1 MIMIKRALLISF
13 SVLLLALPLAA
24 WAADIP
30 AKVLENG
37 IDNNP
42 IAVSGVKAQVF
53 GGFGFKALFSSAESG
68 NDGGCVLRNVPLGKE
83 VLVKLTKAGYVTQYD
98 IRSYSDADEA
108 KGITLWIGS
117 EVNIKGLYKSLG
129 EDFDTAKGHVY
140 LDISDETT
148 GEGIEEVQLTVSSG
162 TVFSFGNGEY
172 LIANAG
178 GSSLKIGLQK
188 PGYAFDIESATI
200 PLFSGAFTQYY
211 INVQS
216 QGAIVAS
223 ATATVTSASITG
235 LIQTLSGTKL
245 VPLSGVS
252 VAFTYLVD
260 RTTARPTVTTN
271 KDGKYSQSSFPFR
284 WVRVTPKK
292 SGYSFKATS
301 KIVLVRKTTGGT
313 AGATADFTG
322 SK

>member
-42 IAVSGVKAQVF
+42 IAVSGVNVQVF
-53 GGFGFKALFSSAESG
+53 GGFGFKALYSSAASG
-68 NDGGCVLRNVPLGKE
+68 NDGGCVLQNVPLGKE
-83 VLVKLTKAGYVTQYD
+83 ILVKLTKAGYVTQYD

-140 LDISDETT
+140 LNISDETT

-172 LIANAG
+172 LIANAE
-178 GSSLKIGLQK
+178 GSSLKIGIQK

-211 INVQS
+211 VNVQS
-216 QGAIVAS
+216 QGAIFAS
-223 ATATVTSASITG
+223 AAAKVTSASITG

-245 VPLSGVS
+245 VGLSGVS
-252 VAFTYLVD
+252 VAFTFID
-260 RTTARPTVTTN
+260 RTTARPTVTTD
-271 KDGKYSQSSFPFR
+271 KDGKYKQTSFPFR
-284 WVRVTPKK
+284 WVRVTPTKK
-292 SGYSFKATS
+292 GYTFKPTS
-301 KIVLVRKTTGGT
+301 KFVLVRATGAI
-313 AGATADFTG
+313 AGAKADFTG